1 MTGPFFRGSMI
12 LNIADTALLLFLP
25 LFFGRQGSSL
35 ELRQYKND
43 SIPSK
48 IIPILKLPRFF
59 PRRIADEK
67 ER

>member
-1 MTGPFFRGSMI
+1 MMREKQESTVCYY
-12 LNIADTALLLFLP
+12 P
-25 LFFGRQGSSL
+25 LKTITEMSFEL
-35 ELRQYKND
+35 ELRQYKNE
-43 SIPSK
+43 SILSK